1 MSKLKDTL
9 NQISLKSILDLSQI
23 ESLEKNEIFKNA
35 EENEYCYDKNDLLLK
50 FVSLAIETFKK
61 YQEEILIKCFNWVKD
76 ELKMNLEL
84 KPDIFSLNKLEKM
97 ETSKLSV
104 KMQLEWLEMH

>member
-1 MSKLKDTL
+1 MSKLKEKL

-23 ESLEKNEIFKNA
+23 ETLEKNEIFKNA
-35 EENEYCYDKNDLLLK
+35 EENEYCYDKNELLLK

-76 ELKMNLEL
+76 ELKNEFRI
-84 KPDIFSLNKLEKM
+84 KARYIFIE
-97 ETSKLSV
+97 
-104 KMQLEWLEMH
+104 